1 MLHSC
6 AKVEEVVAQFAK
18 SVNGNINAL
27 MASAVGYITSWI
39 SYISFNDIKQ
49 PHNLSKMYVS
59 QEVTKH
65 VEYKIEDI

>member
-1 MLHSC
+1 M
-6 AKVEEVVAQFAK
+6 AQFAK

-39 SYISFNDIKQ
+39 SYISLHVFNDIKQ